1 MRRVVAAATAACALV
16 LPSPSARAWG
26 FSAHKFIM
34 DRAITLL
41 PAEIRPFYEKFR
53 VTIVEHAID
62 PDTYRT
68 VGWTAEPPRHFLDMD
83 AWGPYPFAM
92 IPHDYDE
99 AVAKRGQE
107 FVLKNGTLPWRV
119 DEMYRR
125 LVDSFRNVDTAPYAR
140 DDIKLFSSLV
150 AHYVGDCYQPLHAN
164 VNFDGQL
171 TGQNGVHSRF
181 ETALFERYSGRLHIT
196 PPPLTPIA
204 SVREF
209 AFATLTDSFQLADS
223 VLAADRA
230 AIDGRDTYDDAYFEA
245 FLARTQPLLERRLGQ
260 AISGIASTI
269 AAAWKDAGKPAL
281 PPDAPP
287 QPPRKVRRDIG
298 R

>member
-1 MRRVVAAATAACALV
+1 MRRFMAAATAALALTM
-16 LPSPSARAWG
+16 PAPTAHAWG
-26 FSAHKFIM
+26 FSAHKFIV
-34 DRAITLL
+34 DRALTML
-41 PAEIRPFYEKFR
+41 PQEIRPFYEKFR

-92 IPHDYDE
+92 IPHDFNE
-99 AVAKRGQE
+99 AVARRGQE

-125 LVDSFRNVDTAPYAR
+125 LVDSFRKVDTAPYAR
-140 DDIKLFSSLV
+140 DDIKLFSSVLG
-150 AHYVGDCYQPLHAN
+150 HYVGDSFQPLHAN
-164 VNFDGQL
+164 VNYDGQL

-181 ETALFERYSGRLHIT
+181 ETELFERYSGRLHIT
-196 PPPLTPIA
+196 PPPLTQIA
-204 SVREF
+204 SAREF
-209 AFATLTDSFQLADS
+209 AFATLTDSYQLAEP

-230 AIDGRDTYDDAYFEA
+230 AIAGRDTYDDAYFDA
-245 FLARTQPLLERRLGQ
+245 FLARTQPILERRLGQ
-260 AISGIASTI
+260 AISGVASVIT
-269 AAAWKDAGKPAL
+269 AAWTEAGMPPV
-281 PPDAPP
+281 PPDAPRR
-287 QPPRKVRRDIG
+287 PPRKVG